1 MSADRSRVE
10 QPNERKV
17 RTRRKASTSPA
28 ARTGGTPRGSP
39 GVTDGTQNTVTKGTS
54 DQKALKSAEI
64 ANKVAW
70 SKKVLTL
77 SCKTLSEEFNRRIK
91 KYADPKLTTIC
102 SAKNEEKNRYAD
114 VLCLDSTRVKLTGRK
129 PDDDYIHANW
139 VSNPDGSR
147 VICTQ
152 GPLAETI
159 EDFWRMVVQNKVII
173 ILMLCQFYEGEDN
186 EKCAQYFPT
195 GVDESKTFGA
205 FKVSNLASLSEPKIE
220 GVACTNLEIVFEKK
234 KFRVRHVLM
243 SSWPDQCAPVT
254 SDKVLDL
261 WKWLKSNTKKEDE
274 NVVVHC
280 SAGVGRTA
288 TFAAIDIAANKIG
301 QKSST
306 SMMEVVKEMRSMR
319 YQAVQSYVQYLFMHL
334 IMLDLF
340 VSEKIIDKYD
350 PESKFMKEYK
360 RFANRKITKMAKKE
374 AAMGKTGGK
383 EGGKKISMQED
394 DAP

>member
-1 MSADRSRVE
+1 MPTFT
-10 QPNERKV
+10 QPYH
-17 RTRRKASTSPA
+17 
-28 ARTGGTPRGSP
+28 
-39 GVTDGTQNTVTKGTS
+39 VTLSSQGTS

-64 ANKVAW
+64 ANKAAW

-77 SCKTLSEEFNRRIK
+77 SCKTLSEEFNQRIK
-91 KYADPKLTTIC
+91 KYADPKCTTIC

-129 PDDDYIHANW
+129 ADDDYIHANW
-139 VSNPDGSR
+139 VCNPDGSK

-159 EDFWRMVVQNKVII
+159 EDFWTMVIQNKVVI
-173 ILMLCQFYEGEDN
+173 ILMLCQFFEGEDN

-195 GVDESKTFGA
+195 GVEESKTFGA
-205 FKVSNLASLSEPKIE
+205 FKASSKIKE
-220 GVACTNLEIVFEKK
+220 LKDHPQRHESRFPHEKK

-288 TFAAIDIAANKIG
+288 TFAAIDIAAHKIG
-301 QKSST
+301 QKSSI

-350 PESKFMKEYK
+350 PECKFIKEYK

-383 EGGKKISMQED
+383 DAGKKISMQED